1 MNYPPN
7 TQEDEWEQREA
18 HWGRKH
24 QELESRIR
32 QLAIKKQ
39 QYFRQ
44 KQALSQLKTRQIQEV
59 PVGELRSLLELAQ
72 DEIQDLHRTCEL
84 ERRKSDEI
92 SKEMSTLKDRC
103 ELLEKTNRSLTTLLV
118 EKDNLLHSLI
128 ADSQMG
134 QMQNEKYLPYK
145 IQDKAGIS
153 FTDTMSESIGEEGN
167 IYKPQQAIGKKLDP
181 TMKLKMNK
189 LADEYSSKGS
199 TASNIDIYE
208 LKNLYRKS
216 TEQIKQ
222 LNDILSKKDQDLK
235 KLKMKLDEVRQDFNS
250 LSSQLVKENVDGM
263 IRGSGLEI
271 EQLRKEN
278 EEYENNLKKIELR
291 YKVSLDQL
299 ESDLASSRKKVLELL
314 DEKSQA
320 ENTIFRMKEDTKKLQ
335 EAMHVKELKIS
346 ELQVSLSDIQTQLSD
361 LQDKILKNDAS
372 QANQAELQLKAS
384 QETIQTLRE
393 YHASAESK
401 LAALQIE
408 NSELREQLENL
419 ESELT
424 TVSPSKINESVLNAI
439 QELSLIILSK
449 EKANTLDFKTKQ
461 LVHQIFGDNFSNIVE
476 AYEKQL
482 KVLYSEKQE
491 LRDILREEVEKR
503 ISGLNS
509 LNDLVDFIFKLAEI
523 LLKGDIDGLASEL
536 SIRHDDLEILG
547 EKTSEALEE
556 ANSMLYELNKANVIS
571 EGSTNY

>member
-7 TQEDEWEQREA
+7 SQEDEWEQREA

-24 QELESRIR
+24 HELEARIR

-39 QYFRQ
+39 HFFRQ

-72 DEIQDLHRTCEL
+72 DEISDLHKTCEL
-84 ERRKSDEI
+84 ERRKSDELIKQI
-92 SKEMSTLKDRC
+92 SSLKDRC
-103 ELLEKTNRSLTTLLV
+103 ELLEQTNRSLTTLLV
-118 EKDNLLHSLI
+118 EKDNLLSSLI
-128 ADSQMG
+128 ADSHIG
-134 QMQNEKYLPYK
+134 QIQHEKYLPYR
-145 IQDKAGIS
+145 IQDKVEIS
-153 FTDTMSESIGEEGN
+153 YPSTSESIGEEGD
-167 IYKPQQAIGKKLDP
+167 IYKPHQPIGKKLDP
-181 TMKLKMNK
+181 SMKLRSNK
-189 LADEYSSKGS
+189 LADEYSSKAS
-199 TASNIDIYE
+199 THSNTNISE
-208 LKNLYRKS
+208 LQTLYRKS

-222 LNDILSKKDQDLK
+222 LNELLSKKDQDLK

-278 EEYENNLKKIELR
+278 EEYESNLKKIELR

-320 ENTIFRMKEDTKKLQ
+320 ENTIFRMKEDTKRLQ
-335 EAMHVKELKIS
+335 EGMHVKELKIS
-346 ELQVSLSDIQTQLSD
+346 ELQASLTDIQKQLSD
-361 LQDKILKNDAS
+361 LQNQILKNDAS
-372 QANQAELQLKAS
+372 QANQVELQLKAS

-393 YHASAESK
+393 YHASSESK
-401 LAALQIE
+401 LAALLIE
-408 NSELREQLENL
+408 NTELREQLENL
-419 ESELT
+419 ELELA

-523 LLKGDIDGLASEL
+523 LLKGDIDELANEL
-536 SIRHDDLEILG
+536 HIRHDDLEILA

-556 ANSMLYELNKANVIS
+556 ANSILYELNKDNLIS